1 MTLTYRGHGV
11 FDESYGIFLLF
22 LLTTTMGFLA
32 LGYIFGSFRAIW
44 SELVGVVFLL
54 LITYLSFFAKYTATI
69 NIDTRRDEI
78 LFTQKEL
85 LRKKESSCTISEIA
99 HVELRKGSVGKYPTS
114 RPQLFLVRKN
124 GTDALTLSPPLAIT
138 TFNTKK
144 LTPIGTQIANFLS
157 LPLTETVAGY

>member
-1 MTLTYRGHGV
+1 MCPSNAPAPHSHVNITVNDQHRMTLTYRGHGV

-85 LRKKESSCTISEIA
+85 LR
-99 HVELRKGSVGKYPTS
+99 
-114 RPQLFLVRKN
+114 
-124 GTDALTLSPPLAIT
+124 
-138 TFNTKK
+138 
-144 LTPIGTQIANFLS
+144 
-157 LPLTETVAGY
+157 